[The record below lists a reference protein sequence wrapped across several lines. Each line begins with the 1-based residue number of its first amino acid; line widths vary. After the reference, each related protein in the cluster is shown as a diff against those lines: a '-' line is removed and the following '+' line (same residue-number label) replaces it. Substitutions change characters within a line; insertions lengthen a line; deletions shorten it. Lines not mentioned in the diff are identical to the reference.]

1 MMELRSTR
9 NPDTSNPVTMSVLE
23 YLSSKGCEA
32 MATRNILHISKLQE
46 FEDFLELKG
55 YMIVATSKN
64 PYEVLRAQKDGDT
77 VIVYKKKDAKEHLST
92 MDKDYHIVREFIKSQ
107 RKQSNAQ
114 RIRNMADEELARFLS
129 EFRACN
135 VCEQFDK
142 RLDRCGAD
150 NRFVCVKEYAEAIIG
165 DWLKQPVE
173 E

>member
-1 MMELRSTR
+1 MELRSTG
-9 NPDTSNPVTMSVLE
+9 NPDTSNPVTMSMLE
-23 YLSSKGCEA
+23 YLASKGCEV
-32 MATRNILHISKLQE
+32 MATRNILHVSKLQE
-46 FEDFLELKG
+46 FENFLETRG

-64 PYEVLRAQKDGDT
+64 PYEILRAQKDGDT

-92 MDKDYHIVREFIKSQ
+92 MDKDYHLVREFIKSQ

-114 RIRNMADEELARFLS
+114 RIRNMADEELAKFLS
-129 EFRACN
+129 EFSACK

-150 NRFVCVKEYAEAIIG
+150 NHFVCVKEYAEAIIG

-173 E
+173 D

>member
-1 MMELRSTR
+1 
-9 NPDTSNPVTMSVLE
+9 
-23 YLSSKGCEA
+23 

-46 FEDFLELKG
+46 FEDFLETKG

-92 MDKDYHIVREFIKSQ
+92 MNKDYHLVREFIKSQ
-107 RKQSNAQ
+107 RKQSNAD
-114 RIRNMADEELARFLS
+114 RIRGMGDEELARFLS
-129 EFRACN
+129 EFSACN
-135 VCEQFDK
+135 ICEQFDK

-150 NRFVCVKEYAEAIIG
+150 NHFVCVKEYAEAIIG
-165 DWLKQPVE
+165 DWLKQSVE

>member
-1 MMELRSTR
+1 
-9 NPDTSNPVTMSVLE
+9 
-23 YLSSKGCEA
+23 
-32 MATRNILHISKLQE
+32 MAIMNIFHISKLQE
-46 FEDFLELKG
+46 FKDFLETKG

-77 VIVYKKKDAKEHLST
+77 VIAYQKKDAKEHLST
-92 MDKDYHIVREFIKSQ
+92 MDKDYHLVREFIKSQ

-114 RIRNMADEELARFLS
+114 RIRNMTDGELARFLS
-129 EFRACN
+129 EFSACN
-135 VCEQFDK
+135 ICEQFDK

-150 NRFVCVKEYAEAIIG
+150 NHFVCVKKYAEAIIG

>member
-1 MMELRSTR
+1 
-9 NPDTSNPVTMSVLE
+9 
-23 YLSSKGCEA
+23 

-46 FEDFLELKG
+46 FEDFLETKG

-77 VIVYKKKDAKEHLST
+77 VIVYQKKDAKEHLST
-92 MDKDYHIVREFIKSQ
+92 MDKDYHLVREFIKGQ
-107 RKQSNAQ
+107 RKLSNAQ
-114 RIRNMADEELARFLS
+114 HIRNMTDEELAKFLS
-129 EFRACN
+129 EFSACN

-142 RLDRCGAD
+142 RLDRCGAV
-150 NRFVCVKEYAEAIIG
+150 NNFLCVKEYAEAIIG